1 MNTFI
6 NNIAQSLAA
15 AHEMMIM
22 ETSIKWDQFKHMYVG
37 YVELVPDNYGL
48 GECKEEDIIEYQIYS
63 DGRFEKL

>member
-6 NNIAQSLAA
+6 YNIAQSLAA

-22 ETSIKWDQFKHMYVG
+22 EVSIKWAQLKHMYVG
-37 YVELVPDNYGL
+37 YVELVPDEL
-48 GECKEEDIIEYQIYS
+48 DQREENIIEYEIYS